1 MSWSNLQF
9 FEIPL
14 FFDSPCRYLVAFV
27 PLNFGNSEKTKAED
41 LHAAVRRPGP
51 GIGDYQINALFN
63 YVEAQ
68 PEIEDNCISCC
79 RIIPNLL
86 QDHCPVCILININRG
101 NFQL

>member
-1 MSWSNLQF
+1 M
-9 FEIPL
+9 
-14 FFDSPCRYLVAFV
+14 AFV
-27 PLNFGNSEKTKAED
+27 PLNSGNSEKTKAKD
-41 LHAAVRRPGP
+41 LHAALRRPGP